1 MYTYKS
7 LGSATFWMV
16 KVFLWMAVTN
26 GLRDPEKVSLSL
38 KKGCLFNRGNGYKDY
53 MRFHYNWFSIFMSTI
68 LTAYVF
74 LFILLRKYLR
84 KPSFLYKLVSVVGQ
98 EWSSVRQESCSNQTV
113 SYQITNIFLQNLCE
127 RNMTVNNDSKISSLN
142 AFLKS
147 QYVYKLRNNEFKQK
161 EK

>member
-1 MYTYKS
+1 MKAVIIVMHTYKS

-38 KKGCLFNRGNGYKDY
+38 KKGCLYTKIIWGSTIIGFD
-53 MRFHYNWFSIFMSTI
+53 FHMSTI

-74 LFILLRKYLR
+74 LFIMLRKYLR
-84 KPSFLYKLVSVVGQ
+84 EPSFLYKLVSVVGQ

-127 RNMTVNNDSKISSLN
+127 RNMTVNNDNKNSSLN
-142 AFLKS
+142 ALFKS
-147 QYVYKLRNNEFKQK
+147 QCVYKFRN
-161 EK
+161 

>member
-1 MYTYKS
+1 M
-7 LGSATFWMV
+7 
-16 KVFLWMAVTN
+16 
-26 GLRDPEKVSLSL
+26 
-38 KKGCLFNRGNGYKDY
+38 
-53 MRFHYNWFSIFMSTI
+53 
-68 LTAYVF
+68 F
-74 LFILLRKYLR
+74 LFILLGKHLR
-84 KPSFLYKLVSVVGQ
+84 EPSFLYKLVSVVGQ
-98 EWSSVRQESCSNQTV
+98 EWSSVRQEGCSNQTV

>member
-1 MYTYKS
+1 
-7 LGSATFWMV
+7 MV
-16 KVFLWMAVTN
+16 L
-26 GLRDPEKVSLSL
+26 D
-38 KKGCLFNRGNGYKDY
+38 
-53 MRFHYNWFSIFMSTI
+53 FHMSTI

-127 RNMTVNNDSKISSLN
+127 RNMTVNNDNKNSYLN

-147 QYVYKLRNNEFKQK
+147 QCVYKFRNNEFNQK